1 MESVEKIRHQ
11 TSETFRLSALLA
23 LSGGFQDA
31 YTYNVRDHVFSN
43 AQTGNM
49 VLMSQYFMMGKWVEA
64 LHYLFPV
71 IAFAM
76 GVFVAE
82 RIQQKYKYRSRIH
95 WRQIIV
101 ALEIAILFWWDLFL
115 YSLIWLPLC
124 WYLFPAPCRFRLSE
138 KFTVMAMPVPCASE
152 IYGREQKVWL
162 FI

>member
-1 MESVEKIRHQ
+1 
-11 TSETFRLSALLA
+11 
-23 LSGGFQDA
+23 
-31 YTYNVRDHVFSN
+31 
-43 AQTGNM
+43 
-49 VLMSQYFMMGKWVEA
+49 MMGKWVEA

-101 ALEIAILFWWDLFL
+101 ALEIAILFLVGFIPVQFNMAATML
-115 YSLIWLPLC
+115 VS
-124 WYLFPAPCRFRLSE
+124 FPAPCRFRLSE

>member
-82 RIQQKYKYRSRIH
+82 RIQQKLLLPWKLRFF
-95 WRQIIV
+95 
-101 ALEIAILFWWDLFL
+101 FWWDLFL

>member
-1 MESVEKIRHQ
+1 MEKVRHQ

-31 YTYNVRDHVFSN
+31 YTYNVRDRVFSN
-43 AQTGNM
+43 AQTGNV
-49 VLMSQYFMMGKWVEA
+49 VLMSQHLMMGKWAEA

-82 RIQQKYKYRSRIH
+82 RVQQKYNTGAVSTGVRLLLPWKLRFF
-95 WRQIIV
+95 
-101 ALEIAILFWWDLFL
+101 FWWDLFL
-115 YSLIWLPLC
+115 HSLIWLPLC
-124 WYLFPAPCRFRLSE
+124 WYLFPAPCRFRPSE
-138 KFTVMAMPVPCASE
+138 KYTVMVMPVPCASE
-152 IYGREQKVWL
+152 IYGREQRVCL

>member
-1 MESVEKIRHQ
+1 MEKIRHQ

-101 ALEIAILFWWDLFL
+101 ALEIAILFLVGFIPVQFNMAATIFGIFFL
-115 YSLIWLPLC
+115 RHAGSDFPKSSRLWLC
-124 WYLFPAPCRFRLSE
+124 QYHVHRKFTGGNRKSGCLSE
-138 KFTVMAMPVPCASE
+138 
-152 IYGREQKVWL
+152 R
-162 FI
+162 